1 MARSRKLANLIV
13 KETSGV
19 DHPAHLHEGWLVI
32 KSSMGSEPETNINP
46 EGENVELTVT
56 ESTPVANAVDAP
68 SEDLRKELTDLRKEL
83 EAMRLE
89 KQAIEAEREMAKA
102 VESAQA
108 WASLPGMDATT
119 FAPILLSLRK
129 NAPAE
134 AVVIEDILTAAATA
148 LNESGIMNEVGS
160 VGVNE
165 TPNAWD
171 QVQNMANDLVRTGE
185 APSFAKAVAL
195 VATRNKDLYTA
206 YINEK
211 GM

>member
-32 KSSMGSEPETNINP
+32 KSTMGSETEPNDT

-56 ESTPVANAVDAP
+56 EPTPVANAVDAP

-83 EAMRLE
+83 ESMRLE
-89 KQAIEAEREMAKA
+89 KQAIEAERELAKA
-102 VESAQA
+102 VEASTA
-108 WASLPGMDATT
+108 WANLPGMDATT

-134 AVVIEDILTAAATA
+134 AVVIEEILTASSTA
-148 LNESGIMNEVGS
+148 LKESGIMNEVGS
-160 VGVNE
+160 TGVNE